1 MELPYN
7 LTISE
12 AALAEFEEAFYY
24 YQQQQSGLENN
35 FAEIINT
42 SFVSISTNPFS
53 YQKVL
58 KAIRQYVVKQYPFVI
73 HYKIDETKKDVLVLS
88 VFHTAS
94 NPKEWKRRI

>member
-42 SFVSISTNPFS
+42 SFVFGTTINF
-53 YQKVL
+53 
-58 KAIRQYVVKQYPFVI
+58 
-73 HYKIDETKKDVLVLS
+73 
-88 VFHTAS
+88 
-94 NPKEWKRRI
+94 